1 MLAKM
6 PQQTDTSPQSEAS
19 PFRNK
24 LTVFSL
30 VLFLGVGLSAGYMI
44 FPLLQPATPV
54 NVSNNTT
61 EVVLSAPNNQA
72 NLGTT
77 DLQNATK
84 NKTAN
89 KTSNNA
95 TTKTKVSKSNT
106 SKPSVSSPNTSISGD
121 ITTNG
126 DNNSSGN

>member
-6 PQQTDTSPQSEAS
+6 PQQIDTSPQHEVS

-44 FPLLQPATPV
+44 FPLLQPATPL

-61 EVVLSAPNNQA
+61 EVVLSAPTNHA
-72 NLGTT
+72 NLGMN
-77 DLQNATK
+77 DQNATVK

-89 KTSNNA
+89 KTNNNA
-95 TTKTKVSKSNT
+95 TTNANVKKSKSNT
-106 SKPSVSSPNTSISGD
+106 SKSSISSPNTSTYG
-121 ITTNG
+121 N
-126 DNNSSGN
+126 NNSSVI

>member
-6 PQQTDTSPQSEAS
+6 QQQIDTSPQNEAS
-19 PFRNK
+19 TFRNK

-44 FPLLQPATPV
+44 FPLLQPVTPV

-61 EVVLSAPNNQA
+61 EVVLSAPTNHA
-72 NLGTT
+72 NLGMNEQNTT
-77 DLQNATK
+77 VK

-89 KTSNNA
+89 KINNNA
-95 TTKTKVSKSNT
+95 KVKISKSNT
-106 SKPSVSSPNTSISGD
+106 SKPSISNPNTSAYG
-121 ITTNG
+121 N
-126 DNNSSGN
+126 NNSSVI

>member
-6 PQQTDTSPQSEAS
+6 PQQIDTSPQNEAS

-44 FPLLQPATPV
+44 FPLLQPVTPV

-61 EVVLSAPNNQA
+61 EVVLSAPTNHA
-72 NLGTT
+72 NLGTNE
-77 DLQNATK
+77 QNTTVK

-89 KTSNNA
+89 KTNNNA
-95 TTKTKVSKSNT
+95 KVKISKSNT
-106 SKPSVSSPNTSISGD
+106 SKPSISSPNTSAYG
-121 ITTNG
+121 N
-126 DNNSSGN
+126 NNSSVI